1 MVFFTN
7 VAIALEALRRSRS
20 RTLLTMLGIIIGVS
34 AVVFILTLGVSIRQ
48 AISNQVSSL
57 GNNIVIVRPGTS
69 NQGVLSEKN
78 ILHYSPLAPYATTT
92 ITEQDYLK
100 LTQNKTISN
109 VAPLMLISGQVS
121 SKETTSNDAFILAS
135 TPALKDTLKLSIN
148 AGQFIDDSVNQ
159 DTVVIGSQ
167 LAIDLYGTDQP
178 IGERLNVR
186 GREHTI
192 IGTLKDNKGPVGIN
206 GVDLNNTAIVTLDD
220 GKSFNQGIAQIQQ
233 LNITPKKGMSEK
245 TAIKSV
251 QQDLAQTHNNQK
263 DFTVMSGYDAAAISR
278 NFYQFMTLLTTIVA
292 SISLLVGGVGIMNIM
307 LVGVAERT
315 REIGVRKSLGAS
327 NQHILWQFLIEAL
340 IMSIVGGTIGL
351 LLGYSTAA
359 VVALLF
365 DLAPIFHWT
374 TLATGFGLSLGV
386 GILFGLM
393 PAYKAARKNPIEALR
408 QNS

>member
-48 AISNQVSSL
+48 AITNQVSSL

-100 LTQNKTISN
+100 LTQNRTISN
-109 VAPLMLISGQVS
+109 VAPLMLISGQVG
-121 SKETTSNDAFILAS
+121 SKQTTSNDAFILAS

-148 AGQFIDDSVNQ
+148 AGQFIDSSVNQ

-178 IGERLNVR
+178 IGERLTIR

-192 IGTLKDNKGPVGIN
+192 IGTLKDTKGPVGIN
-206 GVDLNNTAIVTLDD
+206 GVDLNNTAIITLDD

-233 LNITPKKGMSEK
+233 LNITPKKGLSEK
-245 TAIKSV
+245 AAIKSV
-251 QQDLAQTHNNQK
+251 QQDLNQTHNNQK

-278 NFYQFMTLLTTIVA
+278 NFYQFMTFLTTVVA

-340 IMSIVGGTIGL
+340 IMSVVGGTIGL
-351 LLGYSTAA
+351 LLGYSAAA
-359 VVALLF
+359 VTALLF

-386 GILFGLM
+386 GVLFGLM